1 MTFEAQMEDTPVEI
15 LFPGLKASLQGAK
28 GMSLTRNVN
37 QLTGCRFAPFEG
49 LAAKGHGR
57 WLLC

>member
-1 MTFEAQMEDTPVEI
+1 MTFEPQMEDTPVEI
-15 LFPGLKASLQGAK
+15 LFPGAEGKVVRAK
-28 GMSLTRNVN
+28 GMSLTRNVSPF
-37 QLTGCRFAPFEG
+37 TSCRFAPFEG